1 MARSSELAHNR
12 GNPHRLGRLHS
23 AKSRERK
30 RCVGALYRHL
40 DRLPPIG
47 YEISSDGYV
56 AQGGAEA
63 SWLATTLK
71 VKAVARLDVGKA
83 DMATGVISG
92 RGKYASMS
100 VHRARNCDHKLTT
113 LWMGG
118 GIHSDRPA

>member
-1 MARSSELAHNR
+1 
-12 GNPHRLGRLHS
+12 
-23 AKSRERK
+23 
-30 RCVGALYRHL
+30 
-40 DRLPPIG
+40 
-47 YEISSDGYV
+47 V